1 MRTVR
6 WVSFLLAVMLFSMC
20 YSGEI
25 VYQDYLA
32 ESELLSAQDCEANN
46 FREGVVM

>member
-32 ESELLSAQDCEANN
+32 ESELLSAQDCEANAW
-46 FREGVVM
+46 VLT